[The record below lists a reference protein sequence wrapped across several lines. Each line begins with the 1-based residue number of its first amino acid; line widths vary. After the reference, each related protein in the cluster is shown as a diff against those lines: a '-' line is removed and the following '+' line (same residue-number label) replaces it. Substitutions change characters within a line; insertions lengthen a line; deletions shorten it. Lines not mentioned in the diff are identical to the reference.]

1 MVDDRMLRLTTNP
14 PAAKEVAGERLVDF
28 EVFFDREKAGLFRAL
43 CLVTRNRFEA
53 EELTQDAFLSV
64 YERWERVGMMD
75 DPSGYLYRTAM
86 NSFRSWRRR
95 SALAARRSIGLTQAD
110 DSIAMIDEQDA
121 VVRSLERLSPRQR
134 AAVVLIDLLGYSSEE
149 AGRMLGI
156 RASTVRTY
164 AERAHRDLK
173 ARMDGSHE

>member
-1 MVDDRMLRLTTNP
+1 MVNDRTLPLTSDPVETD
-14 PAAKEVAGERLVDF
+14 ALVGERLLDF
-28 EVFFDREKAGLFRAL
+28 EAFFDREKARLFRAL

-64 YERWERVGMMD
+64 YERWDRVGTMD

-86 NSFRSWRRR
+86 NAFRSWHRR
-95 SALAARRSIGLTQAD
+95 SALAARRTIALTRDD

-121 VVRSLERLSPRQR
+121 VVRSLEPLSPRQR

-156 RASTVRTY
+156 GASTVRTY

-173 ARMDGSHE
+173 ARMDESYE